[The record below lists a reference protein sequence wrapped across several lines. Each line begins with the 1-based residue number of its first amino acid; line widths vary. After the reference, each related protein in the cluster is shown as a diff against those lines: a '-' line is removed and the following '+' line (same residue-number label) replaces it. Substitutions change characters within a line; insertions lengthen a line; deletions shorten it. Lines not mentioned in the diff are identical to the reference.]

1 MGQRLLSLDFI
12 KLFAMFG
19 VICLHTEMNFYENPL
34 AQFLYMTAV
43 VSIPLFFMTSGYLL
57 YGKQSVDYHYSAH
70 KIVGILRFVAIMTI
84 TFWLL
89 TGMRHGES
97 FWWFTAGS
105 LIQKGNLGIYWYFG
119 AMMILYALLPMQ
131 HKLYVKYPKAFLLG
145 TIVLG
150 IVSNCIFL
158 SNFYGYEIEENT
170 IQTFRLWNWIFYF
183 NLGGILRRY
192 TVKSSLALVIVLFIF
207 NYLFQYELIPLMP
220 TVYCEYFY
228 CSLPVML
235 LSFFFFVYAVKI
247 DDSKLQFVCGGG
259 KLFLP
264 CYTFHIFI
272 IGKTM
277 GKFEQYIYSI
287 SDYTAPFFWIIV
299 AILTVIISWLIMK
312 FPYMDRIFRI

>member
-192 TVKSSLALVIVLFIF
+192 TVKSSLELVLVLFIF

-247 DDSKLQFVCGGG
+247 DDSKLQFVCGGANYS
-259 KLFLP
+259 FLV
-264 CYTFHIFI
+264 TRF
-272 IGKTM
+272 T
-277 GKFEQYIYSI
+277 S
-287 SDYTAPFFWIIV
+287 
-299 AILTVIISWLIMK
+299 L
-312 FPYMDRIFRI
+312 

>member
-1 MGQRLLSLDFI
+1 
-12 KLFAMFG
+12 
-19 VICLHTEMNFYENPL
+19 
-34 AQFLYMTAV
+34 
-43 VSIPLFFMTSGYLL
+43 
-57 YGKQSVDYHYSAH
+57 
-70 KIVGILRFVAIMTI
+70 
-84 TFWLL
+84 
-89 TGMRHGES
+89 
-97 FWWFTAGS
+97 
-105 LIQKGNLGIYWYFG
+105 
-119 AMMILYALLPMQ
+119 MILYALLPMQ

-192 TVKSSLALVIVLFIF
+192 TVKSSLALVLVLFIF

-247 DDSKLQFVCGGG
+247 EDSKLQFVCGGS

-287 SDYTAPFFWIIV
+287 SDYTAPLFWIIV

-312 FPYMDRIFRI
+312 LPYMDRIFRI